1 MIKKTLALALAS
13 FISTL
18 SLANVDTVKTNLTK
32 QHPNLKIENIQATE
46 MKGIYSG
53 SMDGQVVYVGE
64 DTQHILIGSMFRLSD
79 QKNLTKDLM
88 LKQNTIDW
96 KKLPLQDAVKTVR
109 GNGKRQIAVFSDP
122 NCPYCK
128 QLETELSKLNDVTIY
143 TFIYPIKT
151 QSIAV
156 SKQVFCEK
164 DPALA
169 WSNLIAKGIQ
179 PSSKKTCANPI
190 ERNLSLGKSLALNG
204 TPAIIFSNGFKVMG
218 AYPAQ
223 EIEKMWQELGL

>member
-88 LKQNTIDW
+88 LKQNSIDW
-96 KKLPLQDAVKTVR
+96 KKLPLQDAVKMVR

-204 TPAIIFSNGFKVMG
+204 TPAIIFSNGFKVMF

>member
-1 MIKKTLALALAS
+1 MIKKTLAFALVS
-13 FISTL
+13 FISSL
-18 SLANVDTVKTNLTK
+18 SLANVDTVKSNLSK
-32 QHPNLKIENIQATE
+32 QHPKLNIENIQSTD

-53 SMDGQVVYVGE
+53 SMDGQVVYLGE
-64 DTQHILIGSMFRLSD
+64 DAQHILVGSMYRLSD
-79 QKNLTKDLM
+79 QKNLTQDLV
-88 LKQNTIDW
+88 LKQNSIDW
-96 KKLPLQDAVKTVR
+96 KKLPLQDAVKSVR
-109 GNGKRQIAVFSDP
+109 GNGKRQIAIFSDP

-128 QLETELSKLNDVTIY
+128 QLEAELSKLNDVTIY

-169 WSNLIAKGIQ
+169 WSNLISKGLQ
-179 PSSKKTCANPI
+179 PTSNKTCANPV
-190 ERNLSLGKSLALNG
+190 ERNLSLGKSLGLTG

-218 AYPAQ
+218 SHPAQ
-223 EIEKMWQELGL
+223 DIEKMWKELGL